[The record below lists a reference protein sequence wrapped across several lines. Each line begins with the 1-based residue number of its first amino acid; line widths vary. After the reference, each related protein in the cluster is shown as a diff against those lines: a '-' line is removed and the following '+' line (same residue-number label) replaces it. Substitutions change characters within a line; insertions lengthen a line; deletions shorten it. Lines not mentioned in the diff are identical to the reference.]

1 MNSFQ
6 VSLIKP
12 RRVVLA
18 LVVLVLALLV
28 AKAVNWSAVWS
39 AISHASVPMLL
50 IVAAATLFSTVMKG
64 VRWWIFLR
72 RSTTLRLGQVIRFTF
87 AGLGLNAVLLANAG
101 EVVRVGLAARAAKA
115 SLATVLGSLASDKV
129 VEILAF
135 FALAVIA
142 VLVQPTDLFPAS
154 KVVVPAA
161 VAFGFFLAFIAYRGK
176 APESILEPVVT
187 GGWRG
192 YFHKGKS
199 FVLRFATE
207 ARTRLRGMDAVK
219 AFGISLVYWPT
230 QIIAF
235 AAGAEAVGLH
245 LPIVAT
251 VAAVVAVN
259 LAGFIRATPGN
270 VGVFQIFYALAVT
283 RFGFPQDQAVAAAV
297 LIQSV
302 QLVTVIIS
310 GLIAA
315 PSAFTSASVFET
327 TEEAEK
333 PEGD

>member
-1 MNSFQ
+1 M
-6 VSLIKP
+6 LMI
-12 RRVVLA
+12 VV
-18 LVVLVLALLV
+18 
-28 AKAVNWSAVWS
+28 
-39 AISHASVPMLL
+39 
-50 IVAAATLFSTVMKG
+50 AATLFSTAMKG
-64 VRWWIFLR
+64 LRWWIFLR
-72 RSTTLRLGQVIRFTF
+72 RSTTLRLGEVVRFTY

-115 SLATVLGSLASDKV
+115 PIATVLGSLASDKV

-135 FALAVIA
+135 FAMAMLA

-154 KVVVPAA
+154 KVVVPAL
-161 VAFGFFLAFIAYRGK
+161 VVFGFFVAFVAYRGNS
-176 APESILEPVVT
+176 PENLLEPVVT

-192 YFHKGKS
+192 YMHKGRS
-199 FVLRFATE
+199 FISRFVNE

-235 AAGAEAVGLH
+235 AAGAEAVGLD

-251 VAAVVAVN
+251 IAAVVAVN

-270 VGVFQIFYALAVT
+270 VGVFQVFYALAVT
-283 RFGFPQDQAVAAAV
+283 RFGFPQEQAVAAAI

-302 QLVTVIIS
+302 QLVAVVIS
-310 GLIAA
+310 GIIAA
-315 PSAFTSASVFET
+315 PSAFTAASVFGT
-327 TEEAEK
+327 VRDATESEQDAYL
-333 PEGD
+333 

>member
-1 MNSFQ
+1 M
-6 VSLIKP
+6 
-12 RRVVLA
+12 
-18 LVVLVLALLV
+18 
-28 AKAVNWSAVWS
+28 
-39 AISHASVPMLL
+39 L
-50 IVAAATLFSTVMKG
+50 IVVAGATLFSTVMKG

-72 RSTTLRLGQVIRFTF
+72 RSTTLRIGQVIRFTF

-115 SLATVLGSLASDKV
+115 RLATVLGSLASDKV

-135 FALAVIA
+135 FAMAVVA

-161 VAFGFFLAFIAYRGK
+161 VAFGFFIAFIAYRGK
-176 APESILEPVVT
+176 SPENILEPVVSA
-187 GGWRG
+187 GWRG
-192 YFHKGKS
+192 YIHKGKS
-199 FVLRFATE
+199 FVVRFANE
-207 ARTRLRGMDAVK
+207 ARERLRGMDAVK
-219 AFGISLVYWPT
+219 AFAISLVYWPT

-245 LPIVAT
+245 IPIVTT

-270 VGVFQIFYALAVT
+270 VGVFQVFYALAVT
-283 RFGFPQDQAVAAAV
+283 RFGFTQEKAVAAAV

-310 GLIAA
+310 GVIAA
-315 PSAFTSASVFET
+315 PSAFTAASIFGTATSDDEL
-327 TEEAEK
+327 ANDASQ
-333 PEGD
+333 PG

>member
-1 MNSFQ
+1 M
-6 VSLIKP
+6 
-12 RRVVLA
+12 
-18 LVVLVLALLV
+18 LLV
-28 AKAVNWSAVWS
+28 IAT
-39 AISHASVPMLL
+39 
-50 IVAAATLFSTVMKG
+50 ATLFSTVMKG

-72 RSTTLRLGQVIRFTF
+72 RSTTLRIGQVIRFTF

-101 EVVRVGLAARAAKA
+101 EVIRVGLAARAAKA
-115 SLATVLGSLASDKV
+115 RLATVLGSLASDKV

-135 FALAVIA
+135 FAMAVIA

-154 KVVVPAA
+154 KVVVPAI
-161 VAFGFFLAFIAYRGK
+161 VAFGLFVAFIAYRGK
-176 APESILEPVVT
+176 APETVLEPVVT

-192 YFHKGKS
+192 HMHKGKS
-199 FVLRFATE
+199 FILRFATE

-245 LPIVAT
+245 IPIVAT

-270 VGVFQIFYALAVT
+270 IGVFQVFYALAVT
-283 RFGFPQDQAVAAAV
+283 RFGFPQEKAVAAAV

-302 QLVTVIIS
+302 QLVTVIVS
-310 GLIAA
+310 GIIAA
-315 PSAFTSASVFET
+315 PSAFTSASLFGGASVPD
-327 TEEAEK
+327 EADDDSAEVR
-333 PEGD
+333 

>member
-1 MNSFQ
+1 MWN
-6 VSLIKP
+6 
-12 RRVVLA
+12 
-18 LVVLVLALLV
+18 
-28 AKAVNWSAVWS
+28 AV
-39 AISHASVPMLL
+39 SHAALPMLL
-50 IVAAATLFSTVMKG
+50 IVAAATLFSTVLKG
-64 VRWWIFLR
+64 ARWWIFLR
-72 RSTTLRLGQVIRFTF
+72 RSTTLGLGQVIRFTF

-101 EVVRVGLAARAAKA
+101 EVIRVGLAARAAKA

-135 FALAVIA
+135 FAMAVIA

-154 KVVVPAA
+154 KIIVPAL
-161 VAFGFFLAFIAYRGK
+161 VAFGFFVAFIAYRGK
-176 APESILEPVVT
+176 SPETILEPVVT

-192 YFHKGKS
+192 YVHRGGS
-199 FVLRFATE
+199 FLVRFATE

-219 AFGISLVYWPT
+219 AFGISLVYWPI

-235 AAGAEAVGLH
+235 HAGAEAVGLRM
-245 LPIVAT
+245 PIVAT

-283 RFGFPQDQAVAAAV
+283 RFGFPQEQAVAAAV

-302 QLVTVIIS
+302 QLVAVVIS
-310 GLIAA
+310 GAIAV
-315 PSAFTSASVFET
+315 PSAFTSANVFGSAPESD
-327 TEEAEK
+327 EPHDDRAEVR
-333 PEGD
+333 

>member
-1 MNSFQ
+1 M
-6 VSLIKP
+6 
-12 RRVVLA
+12 
-18 LVVLVLALLV
+18 LLV
-28 AKAVNWSAVWS
+28 
-39 AISHASVPMLL
+39 
-50 IVAAATLFSTVMKG
+50 VAAATLFSTVMKG
-64 VRWWIFLR
+64 VRWWVFLR
-72 RSTTLRLGQVIRFTF
+72 RSTALRIGQVIRFTF

-101 EVVRVGLAARAAKA
+101 EVIRVGLAARAARA

-135 FALAVIA
+135 FAMAVIA

-154 KVVVPAA
+154 KVVVPAV
-161 VAFGFFLAFIAYRGK
+161 VAFGFFIAFIAYRGK
-176 APESILEPVVT
+176 SPEKILEPVVT
-187 GGWRG
+187 GGWRE

-199 FVLRFATE
+199 FVVRFAGE
-207 ARTRLRGMDAVK
+207 ARERLRGMDAIK

-245 LPIVAT
+245 IPIVTT

-270 VGVFQIFYALAVT
+270 VGVFQVFYALAVT
-283 RFGFPQDQAVAAAV
+283 RFGFPQEKAVAAAV

-310 GLIAA
+310 GVIAA
-315 PSAFTSASVFET
+315 PSAFTAGNIFGDASSDDEP
-327 TEEAEK
+327 ANDA
-333 PEGD
+333 PQPG

>member
-1 MNSFQ
+1 
-6 VSLIKP
+6 
-12 RRVVLA
+12 
-18 LVVLVLALLV
+18 
-28 AKAVNWSAVWS
+28 
-39 AISHASVPMLL
+39 MLL

-87 AGLGLNAVLLANAG
+87 AGLGLNAILLANAG
-101 EVVRVGLAARAAKA
+101 EVIRVGLAARAAKA
-115 SLATVLGSLASDKV
+115 RLATVLGSLASDKV

-135 FALAVIA
+135 LAMAVIA
-142 VLVQPTDLFPAS
+142 VLIQPTDLFPAS
-154 KVVVPAA
+154 KVVVPAV
-161 VAFGFFLAFIAYRGK
+161 VAFGFFVAFVAYRGNS
-176 APESILEPVVT
+176 PENILEPVVT

-192 YFHKGKS
+192 YVHKGKS
-199 FVLRFATE
+199 FLVRFANE
-207 ARTRLRGMDAVK
+207 ARMRLRGIDAVK

-245 LPIVAT
+245 IPIVAT

-270 VGVFQIFYALAVT
+270 VGVFQVFYALAVT
-283 RFGFPQDQAVAAAV
+283 RFGFPQEKAVAAAV

-310 GLIAA
+310 GVIAA
-315 PSAFTSASVFET
+315 PSAFTAASVFGNAPAVTDPADET
-327 TEEAEK
+327 AEVR
-333 PEGD
+333 